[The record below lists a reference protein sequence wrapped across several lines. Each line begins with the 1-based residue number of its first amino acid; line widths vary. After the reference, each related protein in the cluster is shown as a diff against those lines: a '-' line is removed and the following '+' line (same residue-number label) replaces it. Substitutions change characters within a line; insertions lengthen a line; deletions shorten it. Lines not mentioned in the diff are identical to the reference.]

1 MCLLKMKLE
10 LNLVKRKSVQY
21 IQACVFG
28 HGDYRTNWENIVDE
42 VSNKATVHDTRA
54 PGRIDTNLN

>member
-1 MCLLKMKLE
+1 MRLEVYYSVCLFSIKLD

-28 HGDYRTNWENIVDE
+28 HGECRTNWENIFDE
-42 VSNKATVHDTRA
+42 LFNMAVECVVE
-54 PGRIDTNLN
+54 